1 MSEDPIYQEPMR
13 QLILSMSAWRRLKAK
28 ARELEN
34 NREYIGSFILY
45 YMGKAW
51 EEAEKDMKDSEKDL
65 MRQMREAMK

>member
-1 MSEDPIYQEPMR
+1 
-13 QLILSMSAWRRLKAK
+13 MSAWRRLKAK